1 MKSVL
6 WIEQNQHILH
16 ALESVMALAQ
26 ERFEAPV
33 QTRFVGTFSDA
44 ENALKDFLPEYV
56 VVDPTLLNHAN
67 EALLET
73 LKSSTLIFYTHLNAN
88 EFMPLARRYNCTHV
102 MLKELPFDSLK
113 LVDQLKRCLFS
124 QAYATVWGLE
134 HAQNETHVLKN
145 SDDMF
150 NVMSRIEGLLENV
163 LSLEARMEICT
174 PLMEAITNAVYHAPK
189 RSKQSHEDKYR
200 KGEHIQ
206 ALDSH
211 EAVEVSIQINQ
222 DWVAVRIKDFQG
234 TLSVDDIL
242 NSICKNFTQE
252 ALYDENGR
260 GFFLM
265 YCLMDELQITI
276 EPNRSCEIVLLKS
289 RVNNPTVNATNTAIF
304 SIDDEGSIRNKPLI
318 INVLNAQALL
328 TQA

>member
-1 MKSVL
+1 MKSLL

-16 ALESVMALAQ
+16 ALESVMSNAQ
-26 ERFEAPV
+26 DRFEEPLNI
-33 QTRFVGTFSDA
+33 QFVGTFEQA
-44 ENALKDFLPEYV
+44 EATLQDSLPDYV

-67 EALLET
+67 DALLET
-73 LKSSTLIFYTHLNAN
+73 FESSTLIFYTHLNAN

-102 MLKELPFDSLK
+102 ILKELPFDSFK
-113 LVDQLKRCLFS
+113 LVDQLKRCVFS
-124 QAYATVWGLE
+124 DAYSSIWGLT
-134 HAQNETHVLKN
+134 HAQSETHVLKN

-206 ALDSH
+206 ALDST
-211 EAVEVSIQINQ
+211 EAVEVSIHINEA
-222 DWVAVRIKDFQG
+222 WVAVRIKDFQG

-276 EPNRSCEIVLLKS
+276 ESERSCEIVLLKS
-289 RVNNPTVNATNTAIF
+289 RVNNVSQHVSNTSVF
-304 SIDDEGSIRNKPLI
+304 SIDEEGSIRNKPLI
-318 INVLNAQALL
+318 INVLNAKALL
-328 TQA
+328 T

>member
-1 MKSVL
+1 V
-6 WIEQNQHILH
+6 I
-16 ALESVMALAQ
+16 
-26 ERFEAPV
+26 
-33 QTRFVGTFSDA
+33 
-44 ENALKDFLPEYV
+44 
-56 VVDPTLLNHAN
+56 
-67 EALLET
+67 
-73 LKSSTLIFYTHLNAN
+73 
-88 EFMPLARRYNCTHV
+88 
-102 MLKELPFDSLK
+102 LKELPFDSFK

-124 QAYATVWGLE
+124 EAYTSIWGFT
-134 HAQNETHVLKN
+134 HAQCETHVLKN

-211 EAVEVSIQINQ
+211 EAVEVSIHINEA
-222 DWVAVRIKDFQG
+222 WVAVRIKDFQG
-234 TLSVDDIL
+234 TLSIDDIL

-276 EPNRSCEIVLLKS
+276 DPERSCEIVLLKS
-289 RVNNPTVNATNTAIF
+289 RLNTISQHVSNTSVF
-304 SIDDEGSIRNKPLI
+304 SIDEEGSIRNKPLI
-318 INVLNAQALL
+318 INVLNAKALL
-328 TQA
+328 T